1 MGSGSDQSTF
11 VLYGNYVNNGVT
23 NFYKSNVII
32 TGDLI
37 SSSTSSL
44 QNNGN
49 VIVGGN
55 IIGAFAITGNDSGN
69 IIYAVNPNATVAIT
83 R

>member
-1 MGSGSDQSTF
+1 MGNGSDQSTL

-23 NFYKSNVII
+23 DFYKSNVII
-32 TGDLI
+32 TGDLT
-37 SSSTSSL
+37 SPSTSTL

-55 IIGAFAITGNDSGN
+55 M
-69 IIYAVNPNATVAIT
+69 
-83 R
+83 